1 MENIILNFNNQI
13 MLNEFISFFSA
24 EIVCIIGIIL
34 NMFFF
39 LFFKRKLNTKRL
51 SDFITNGA
59 LILNLIISI
68 VVLGLLLYLMPD
80 IGLLNIALIF
90 IISIFTSLI
99 NSYTMLIVD
108 LKRPNLNW
116 NSEYEVIKGSNNKS
130 FQYGFMIIMVLIL
143 LYIGKIL
150 EGLDIK
156 TALLI
161 EIGIFALIFIIYDRI
176 VKRKIDKLFD
186 KIY

>member
-1 MENIILNFNNQI
+1 
-13 MLNEFISFFSA
+13 
-24 EIVCIIGIIL
+24 
-34 NMFFF
+34 
-39 LFFKRKLNTKRL
+39 
-51 SDFITNGA
+51 
-59 LILNLIISI
+59 
-68 VVLGLLLYLMPD
+68 
-80 IGLLNIALIF
+80 
-90 IISIFTSLI
+90 
-99 NSYTMLIVD
+99 MLIVD